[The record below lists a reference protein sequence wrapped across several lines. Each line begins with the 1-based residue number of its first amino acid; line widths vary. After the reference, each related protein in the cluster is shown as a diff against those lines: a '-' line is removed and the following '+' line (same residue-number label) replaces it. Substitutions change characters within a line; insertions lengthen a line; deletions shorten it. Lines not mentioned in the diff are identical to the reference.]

1 MNDSEPCT
9 SRIMALNSRPANSP
23 CFDGGGGGGGG
34 EIWDDDDDNAGL
46 WLYLG
51 SVQRK
56 NRNMKC
62 FISLVSFVQINCCSI

>member
-34 EIWDDDDDNAGL
+34 GGIWDDDDDDNASL

-56 NRNMKC
+56 NIVIWN
-62 FISLVSFVQINCCSI
+62 VSFLLLVLLK

>member
-9 SRIMALNSRPANSP
+9 SRKMALNSRPANSP

-34 EIWDDDDDNAGL
+34 GGIWDDDDDDNAGL

-51 SVQRK
+51 SV
-56 NRNMKC
+56 
-62 FISLVSFVQINCCSI
+62 